1 MPKTTYFLALIVLL
15 ITSCQKEE
23 TIECWGVVRTVT
35 TQKMYWNWTTYNN
48 GFDLDIQEDTTFQC
62 GITEREL
69 SKQCD
74 LNSHMISDDGSTSVK
89 VHYSFY
95 PK

>member
-1 MPKTTYFLALIVLL
+1 MKYIYSLLITLI

-35 TQKMYWNWTTYNN
+35 TQKIYWNS

-69 SKQCD
+69 SKQCN
-74 LNSHMISDDGSTSVK
+74 LNSRIISDDGSTSVK